1 MNEIN
6 RRVAVVGAGLMGVG
20 IASCLALAGEAVDVF
35 DLSEARRAELPALA
49 DKIFEELMAAGRIA
63 VAERDAAR
71 TRIRVVADL
80 AALADASLV
89 FEASNYAM
97 VYNKALLK
105 GTPPSNFDEFL
116 AAAKAA
122 TAAGNYGYAYRATM
136 AERGGFWYDLCNYV
150 YGFGGRWSDEQGN
163 PTINSAK
170 VIEGVAAYKKVYDAG
185 AIPKGADAATY
196 RRMFAEGKIAM
207 QVDNGGVAANLAT
220 QAKGFEFGATPS
232 PFPTKAQGMILAPI
246 SINANSKNKAA
257 AGAFLQWMLTPEAQR
272 ELQLIHGAS
281 SVAIAVPRSAEEVAK
296 WPWISVYDQ
305 QTANS
310 VPALP
315 QGLEVKAPEI
325 QQIVIE
331 QVIKVLQGG
340 VDPAKAMNDA
350 QQTVLSRVLKR

>member
-1 MNEIN
+1 
-6 RRVAVVGAGLMGVG
+6 
-20 IASCLALAGEAVDVF
+20 
-35 DLSEARRAELPALA
+35 
-49 DKIFEELMAAGRIA
+49 
-63 VAERDAAR
+63 
-71 TRIRVVADL
+71 
-80 AALADASLV
+80 
-89 FEASNYAM
+89 
-97 VYNKALLK
+97 
-105 GTPPSNFDEFL
+105 
-116 AAAKAA
+116 
-122 TAAGNYGYAYRATM
+122 
-136 AERGGFWYDLCNYV
+136 
-150 YGFGGRWSDEQGN
+150 
-163 PTINSAK
+163 
-170 VIEGVAAYKKVYDAG
+170 VAAYKKVYDAG

-220 QAKGFEFGATPS
+220 QAKGFEFGAAPS